1 MFGRGVDTV
10 RFSPARRRADLRSAW
25 GCGPGDPVLIC
36 VGRLAPEKN
45 IDLVLAA
52 CAAARTARP
61 GARCVLVGDGPELP
75 RLARSHPEVIF
86 TGARVGLDLA
96 EHYASADLFVF
107 PSLTETF
114 GNVVT
119 EAMASGLAV
128 VAFDYAA
135 AHRYLR
141 SGENGLTLNWGD
153 RDAFI
158 ATVLSAVADVDGLRR
173 MGAEARRTTETLG
186 WPGII
191 AGVEARLWAVIAARA
206 ALAAGAETS
215 PEHDGANLRGDY
227 R

>member
-1 MFGRGVDTV
+1 
-10 RFSPARRRADLRSAW
+10 
-25 GCGPGDPVLIC
+25 
-36 VGRLAPEKN
+36 
-45 IDLVLAA
+45 
-52 CAAARTARP
+52 
-61 GARCVLVGDGPELP
+61 VGDGPELP

-96 EHYASADLFVF
+96 DHYASADLFVF

-135 AHRYLR
+135 AHRYIR

-158 ATVLSAVADVDGLRR
+158 ATVLAAVADVEGLRR
-173 MGAEARRTTETLG
+173 MGAEARRTTEALG

-191 AGVEARLWAVIAARA
+191 AGVETRLWAVIAARA
-206 ALAAGAETS
+206 AVAAGAETS
-215 PEHDGANLRGDY
+215 PEHDGVNLRGDY